1 MKTQLI
7 NCQKDLSAPL
17 TSFDWNP
24 GKLEMVC
31 SSSIDTTCVIWDIE
45 KEMQIKQ
52 LIAHDKEAFDISFG
66 PHVDIF
72 ATVGADG

>member
-1 MKTQLI
+1 
-7 NCQKDLSAPL
+7 
-17 TSFDWNP
+17 
-24 GKLEMVC
+24 MVC